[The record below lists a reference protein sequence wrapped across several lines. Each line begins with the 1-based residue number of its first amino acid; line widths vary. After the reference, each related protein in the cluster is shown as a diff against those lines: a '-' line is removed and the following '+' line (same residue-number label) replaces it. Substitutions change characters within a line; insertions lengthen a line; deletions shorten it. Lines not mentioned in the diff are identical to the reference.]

1 MSPSTPINNSDLP
14 AHFVQQKGLLMLAVM
29 GATIIQILDSTIAN
43 VAIPHMQ
50 SSLGATQDT
59 ITWVLTS
66 YIIATAVAMPITGY
80 LADRFGS
87 RRLFLFA
94 VSGFIVASMLCGIAN
109 NVETMVAFRIFQ
121 GICAAFIGPLS
132 QTIMLDINAP
142 SKQQR
147 AMAMWGMG
155 IMIAPILGPM
165 IGGWL
170 TENYRSEAFCC
181 SHWGWRRC
189 SSCLIVGN

>member
-1 MSPSTPINNSDLP
+1 MSPSTPTNNPDVP
-14 AHFVQQKGLLMLAVM
+14 AQYVRHKALLTLAVM

-66 YIIATAVAMPITGY
+66 YIIASAVAMPITGY

-87 RRLFLFA
+87 RRLFILA
-94 VSGFIVASMLCGIAN
+94 VGGFIVASMLCGIAN
-109 NVETMVAFRIFQ
+109 SLVAMVAFRILQ
-121 GICAAFIGPLS
+121 GLCAAFIGPLS

-142 SKQQR
+142 SKQQK
-147 AMAMWGMG
+147 AMATY
-155 IMIAPILGPM
+155 P
-165 IGGWL
+165 
-170 TENYRSEAFCC
+170 
-181 SHWGWRRC
+181 
-189 SSCLIVGN
+189 